1 MEAKLDA
8 LLKQENAM
16 AIDLTKLTA
25 EVAANTTVT
34 GSVVTLI
41 NNLAAQIKNIPP
53 SNDPVTQAALDS
65 LVTTLNQN
73 DTTIAG
79 AVTSNTPAA

>member
-1 MEAKLDA
+1 
-8 LLKQENAM
+8 M

-41 NNLAAQIKNIPP
+41 NNLSAQIKNIPP
-53 SNDPVTQAALDS
+53 SNDPVTQAALDG
-65 LVTTLNQN
+65 LVSTLSQN
-73 DTTIAG
+73 DTTIAS